1 MTLEELENKLNK
13 EYKNIGTIKI
23 NEIHEDVLDIKDIA
37 YVSSIMQ
44 VINPLDI
51 DTPIVVAKSWRD
63 NFTLIDGYHRLKNKI
78 KNGETQI
85 KVVILDDYK
94 LSRKNDTFLEFIKSL
109 VGQKIKF
116 IDDEIVVVEGAY
128 YEIRPNEGC
137 GGCSSGWSSLDIK
150 KEAVNKEMVV
160 KTVDS
165 KEQYEDVYDLYINGE
180 IIAIVDSGYGNGYYG
195 GDFEVFIRN

>member
-1 MTLEELENKLNK
+1 MKTKLENKLNK

-23 NEIHEDVLDIKDIA
+23 SEMHEEMLDIKDIA

-78 KNGETQI
+78 KKGETQI

-116 IDDEIVVVEGAY
+116 IDNEIVVVDDAY

-150 KEAVNKEMVV
+150 KEAVNKEIVV
-160 KTVDS
+160 ETVDS
-165 KEQYEDVYDLYINGE
+165 KEQNEDVYDLYINGE
-180 IIAIVDSGYGNGYYG
+180 IVATVDSGYGNGYYG
-195 GDFEVFIRN
+195 GDFEIFIRN